1 MKCFIPHAIRVEG
14 HECDD
19 WTTSLSPIFM
29 DLTRPLFK
37 IASGSMTPLGG
48 ASAEAYRLR
57 QLQAT
62 VLKN

>member
-29 DLTRPLFK
+29 NLTRPLFE
-37 IASGSMTPLGG
+37 I

>member
-1 MKCFIPHAIRVEG
+1 
-14 HECDD
+14 
-19 WTTSLSPIFM
+19 M